1 MNQSL
6 EVLYD
11 HYKDTYQLSL
21 LAQKERDHLFVKL
34 CLTLTTLLLIIVD
47 PNTLSI
53 LASTI
58 VENELKIIIPHS
70 LIIVQSFLWA
80 LLLYFFA
87 SYFRKI
93 LYIERQYVYI
103 HELEVVIAEILDKKF
118 TREGNSYLEDYPMIL
133 NFTHYLY
140 QLIFPVLSI
149 IIVVYKIYLEIISEI
164 FLIAK
169 IFDFVMGISVVIVII
184 LYFYFTI
191 NKKNE

>member
-11 HYKDTYQLSL
+11 HYKDTYQLNL
-21 LAQKERDHLFVKL
+21 LVQKERDRLFVKL

-70 LIIVQSFLWA
+70 LVIVQSFLWA

-103 HELEVVIAEILDKKF
+103 YELEVVIAEILDKKF

-169 IFDFVMGISVVIVII
+169 IFDFVMGMFVVIVIVLY
-184 LYFYFTI
+184 LYFI
-191 NKKNE
+191 IKKMN

>member
-11 HYKDTYQLSL
+11 HYKDTYQLNL
-21 LAQKERDHLFVKL
+21 LVQKERDRLFVKL

-70 LIIVQSFLWA
+70 LVIVQSFLWA

-118 TREGNSYLEDYPMIL
+118 TREGHSYLEDYPMIL

-140 QLIFPVLSI
+140 KLIFPVLSI

-169 IFDFVMGISVVIVII
+169 IFDFVMGMFVVIVIVLY
-184 LYFYFTI
+184 LYFI
-191 NKKNE
+191 IKKMN